1 MRGVRDGAPHH
12 GLLRAGQAVAGG
24 PTEGEPA
31 EQGRD
36 AATPRNP
43 TYDRIAPLYD
53 LIDAPY
59 EYGWRRR
66 LRRTM
71 FTGLSGRILDAG
83 AGTGANIPF
92 YPGGAEM
99 HGCDASPAMLA
110 RAAARAR
117 RAGRA
122 VAYRPADLRA
132 LPYPDGHFDA
142 VVSTFV
148 FTVLDDAVQLP
159 ALREIGRVCRSG
171 GEIRLLDYRMSQR
184 PLLGAAMRVA
194 AAWSGILF
202 DCWYRPTTDRHIAA
216 AGLEIVEER
225 FLLADAVK
233 RQVLRPRR

>member
-1 MRGVRDGAPHH
+1 VP
-12 GLLRAGQAVAGG
+12 Q
-24 PTEGEPA
+24 
-31 EQGRD
+31 
-36 AATPRNP
+36 NP

-71 FTGLSGRILDAG
+71 FTGLAGRILDAG
-83 AGTGANIPF
+83 AGTGANLPF
-92 YPGGAEM
+92 YPAGAEM

-117 RAGRA
+117 SAGRA
-122 VAYRPADLRA
+122 VAYRPADLTA

-148 FTVLDDAVQLP
+148 FTVLDDAIQLP
-159 ALREIGRVCRSG
+159 ALREIGRVCRTG

-194 AAWSGILF
+194 ATWSGLLF
-202 DCWYRPTTDRHIAA
+202 DCWYRPTTDRWIEA
-216 AGLEIVEER
+216 AGLELVEER